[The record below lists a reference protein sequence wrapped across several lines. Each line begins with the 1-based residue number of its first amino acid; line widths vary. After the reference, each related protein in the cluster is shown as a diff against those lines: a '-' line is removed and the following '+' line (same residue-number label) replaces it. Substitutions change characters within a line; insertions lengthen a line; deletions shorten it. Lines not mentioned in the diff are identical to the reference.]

1 MISTYAPQVGWSDD
15 WNEWKGFVLLSRIGG
30 VGCAN
35 PSNLLKGLLSGVT
48 CMNANAEKRG
58 ERYEEEYGEH
68 GIWTRHEERLLELA
82 VSS

>member
-1 MISTYAPQVGWSDD
+1 MHHRLVDQMTGMSEKV
-15 WNEWKGFVLLSRIGG
+15 LSRIGG

-68 GIWTRHEERLLELA
+68 GI
-82 VSS
+82 